1 MEKNYNQ
8 IILLL
13 LSIISCGLA
22 QGITVIAIPWY
33 FTGNLNLSSTFSF
46 GYAIITFLGLF
57 WGLYAGVI
65 IDTLN
70 RKKILLFINLLNGIV
85 FSCIGIIECIIQR
98 DSILLLLLG
107 FTMCSFYYIIFF
119 PNIYALAQELT
130 HKNEYVKINSY
141 IEILFQITSIFAAAL
156 CGFLFSSSQTFL
168 KYFNSIFIEFQ
179 AWSIGEVFI
188 LTACLY
194 FMTCI
199 LLLFIKYKHRSIY
212 ALPNIFLTFQ
222 QLQVG
227 IQFLFKRKNILIY
240 GICSQIIFAFLIVEL
255 FTLLPLFIKNCLN
268 QGVLVF
274 SLADVI
280 YGFGAIIAG
289 LITIQILKYI
299 DKVSFIIILIII
311 TGYSVLAM
319 VTFLEIHI
327 FFLTTL
333 LIGVSNASAR
343 ITRMSYFF
351 NQIPNFVIGRT
362 NTIFNT
368 INTII
373 RFILILVFSS
383 PWFEEKHNVINGY
396 KIGICVLILFTIPLL
411 WQIRPNFKWK

>member
-22 QGITVIAIPWY
+22 QGVTVIAIPWH
-33 FTGNLNLSSTFSF
+33 FTGNLNLSSTFSL
-46 GYAIITFLGLF
+46 GYAIITLLGLF

-70 RKKILLFINLLNGIV
+70 RKKILLFINLLNGII
-85 FSCIGIIECIIQR
+85 FSFIGITECIIQR
-98 DSILLLLLG
+98 DSIFLLLLG

-141 IEILFQITSIFAAAL
+141 IEIFFQITSVFAAGL
-156 CGFLFSSSQTFL
+156 CGLLFSGSDPLL
-168 KYFNSIFIEFQ
+168 KYFNSIFIQFQ

-188 LTACLY
+188 LTGCLY
-194 FMTCI
+194 FMTFI
-199 LLLFIKYKHRSIY
+199 LLLFIKYNNRSIY

-222 QLQVG
+222 KLQAG
-227 IQFLFKRKNILIY
+227 IQFLLKRKNILIY

-268 QGVLVF
+268 EGVLVF

-289 LITIQILKYI
+289 LITIKILQYI

-311 TGYSVLAM
+311 TAYSVLAM

-351 NQIPNFVIGRT
+351 DQIPNFLIGRA

-383 PWFEEKHNVINGY
+383 PWFAENHNVITGY
-396 KIGICVLILFTIPLL
+396 KIGICVLILFIIPLL
-411 WQIRPNFKWK
+411 WQIRASFKWK